1 MNKGE
6 YSNAF
11 SQLSEIIKNMKKELR
26 NKIPIEVIDSIE
38 RSKNEDY
45 IFKYNPAI
53 PLNQQNLLPETK
65 SLLSVIYSDYLC
77 DESEKEKWNEY
88 DRYETEIIENA
99 KKEKYDENFFKNSR
113 DNGKNQTASS
123 TALVVK
129 ERWYNKIFSRIKS
142 VFKK

>member
-38 RSKNEDY
+38 KSKNEDY

-113 DNGKNQTASS
+113 DTGKNQTASS